1 MHPSIKDRFFG
12 MLIATTKE
20 LLLVGGEDADGDA
33 FMDIWES
40 DDQLAWSKWRAVTA
54 WPGMETVDSGW
65 VWMEE
70 SRFSGTVTADDQ
82 IFLVNTEGL
91 WLSLP
96 GLQDSLAMNNFFLG
110 VQVPVA
116 LSDVRPS
123 VVGFSPRAIPLPTGN
138 TRATLGF
145 SEPVQA
151 GTGCITVG
159 RLFCD
164 LGRGVCGYSCGA
176 SGVGTAA
183 VSGAFVDL
191 LLPPVVFNVSLV
203 VVEVPSS
210 AVQDMAG
217 FALSA
222 AASFNITVGI
232 ESASP
237 NRTNRTGSSANGSTE
252 IASGAWSTLVLR
264 FAEAVKAGAGSVSL
278 SLRLRMQSHWRTVRS

>member
-1 MHPSIKDRFFG
+1 
-12 MLIATTKE
+12 
-20 LLLVGGEDADGDA
+20 
-33 FMDIWES
+33 
-40 DDQLAWSKWRAVTA
+40 
-54 WPGMETVDSGW
+54 
-65 VWMEE
+65 MEE

-110 VQVPVA
+110 VEVPVA
-116 LSDVRPS
+116 LSDVRPG
-123 VVGFSPRAIPLPTGN
+123 VVGFAPRATTN
-138 TRATLGF
+138 TTDTTVTLGF

-159 RLFCD
+159 WLFCD

-203 VVEVPSS
+203 VVE
-210 AVQDMAG
+210 DI
-217 FALSA
+217 F
-222 AASFNITVGI
+222 
-232 ESASP
+232 
-237 NRTNRTGSSANGSTE
+237 TGSVGP
-252 IASGAWSTLVLR
+252 
-264 FAEAVKAGAGSVSL
+264 
-278 SLRLRMQSHWRTVRS
+278 